1 MSSLEADFKVNF
13 IWWINCS
20 VVLNVK
26 PRCSPNPTPQSSAPL
41 LARAVSSWSATAE
54 PHLNLSSSAGD
65 VITAL
70 LSFSQGDNISVLQQ
84 REDWWLGQLNGT
96 QGWFPKSYVTLET
109 GGNTEYEDTHTH
121 SFLML
126 NWIDHKTLL
135 TLCYSHSSVDAF
147 DTCESVQLEGKY
159 SSAVEKHCIFNHNNL
174 WVKTRIE
181 VKQLGKICGSDLH
194 FCILS

>member
-1 MSSLEADFKVNF
+1 M
-13 IWWINCS
+13 
-20 VVLNVK
+20 LNVK
-26 PRCSPNPTPQSSAPL
+26 PRCFPNPTPQSSAPL

-109 GGNTEYEDTHTH
+109 GGNTEYEDTHMH

-126 NWIDHKTLL
+126 N
-135 TLCYSHSSVDAF
+135 
-147 DTCESVQLEGKY
+147 
-159 SSAVEKHCIFNHNNL
+159 
-174 WVKTRIE
+174 
-181 VKQLGKICGSDLH
+181 
-194 FCILS
+194 